1 MKMNIEQLRSK
12 IEALRSKIDGF
23 KVEAKTATSERLLQI
38 EEESRNAETEM
49 GTLNTQLREA
59 LANRFGQAP
68 VIQQQQPGSTE
79 IDQRIAKMKRKS
91 ALAEI
96 IGRGFKKQTFSESEK
111 RALGVALTT
120 TAETY
125 VAATELV
132 DGVNNAGVFIP
143 TSVVLDLLREEG
155 LLSPIL
161 RDISFTSIP
170 GLVEFVFR
178 KSRDKA
184 KSKAEGATG
193 KDNQMEWDKV
203 TGVKGYLQT
212 IIPVTDEVQALTAF
226 DFGAYIIDQLIQD
239 LNEDWVYDLIYGAGN
254 SDHIKGI
261 TVGALAAVTGGYDA
275 GKEIDA
281 LIAGLA
287 KLTPKFRRNAKIYVA
302 TDVYDKIL
310 FSTDDNGNFKYPVF
324 NNSTGISSFGSVR
337 VETDENLTAGDFIIG
352 NVTKYFK
359 ANSLIPIRIETDRFP
374 RRGVTEYV
382 ASEYCATAPVPNAF
396 VHGVKK

>member
-1 MKMNIEQLRSK
+1 MTIAEIRSK
-12 IEALRSKIDGF
+12 IEALRSKIEGF
-23 KVEAKTATSERLLQI
+23 KKEAATATSERLLVI
-38 EEESRNAETEM
+38 EEESRNAEKDME
-49 GTLNTQLREA
+49 TLNNQLREA
-59 LANRFGQAP
+59 LHGRFGTAP
-68 VIQQQQPGSTE
+68 VVVEPGSKGE
-79 IDQRIAKMKRKS
+79 VDERIAKMTKRDKL
-91 ALAEI
+91 ALV
-96 IGRGFKKQTFSESEK
+96 IGRGFKNQAFSEPEK

-120 TAETY
+120 TAATFVE
-125 VAATELV
+125 ATELV
-132 DGVNNAGVFIP
+132 NGVNNAGVFIP

-161 RDISFTSIP
+161 RDVAFTSIP

-184 KSKAEGATG
+184 KAKAEGAEG
-193 KDNQMEWDKV
+193 KDNQIEWDKV

-212 IIPVTDEVQALTAF
+212 IIAVTDEVQALTAF
-226 DFGAYIIDQLIQD
+226 DFGAYIIEQILQD

-281 LIAGLA
+281 IIAGLG
-287 KLTPKFRRNAKIYVA
+287 KLTPKFRRNAKVYVA

-310 FSTDDNGNFKYPVF
+310 FSKDDNGNFKYPIF
-324 NNSTGISSFGSVR
+324 NNATGISSFGTIR
-337 VETDENLTAGDFIIG
+337 VETDENLAAGDFIIG
-352 NVTKYFK
+352 NVAKFFK
-359 ANSLIPIRIETDRFP
+359 ANSLIPIRIETERKA
-374 RRGVTEYV
+374 RKGVTEYI

-396 VHGVKK
+396 VHGTKK

>member
-1 MKMNIEQLRSK
+1 MTIAEIRSK
-12 IEALRSKIDGF
+12 IEKLRNKIDGF
-23 KVEAKTATSERLLQI
+23 KAEAATANSERLLLI
-38 EEESRNAETEM
+38 EEESRNAEIEM
-49 GTLNTQLREA
+49 ADLNNQLREA
-59 LANRFGQAP
+59 LQGRFGQAP
-68 VIQQQQPGSTE
+68 KVVEPGSKSE
-79 IDQRIAKMKRKS
+79 VDERIAKMSKRDKL
-91 ALAEI
+91 ALV
-96 IGRGFKKQTFSESEK
+96 IGRGFKNQSFSDPEK
-111 RALGVALTT
+111 RALGTALTT

-132 DGVNNAGVFIP
+132 NGVNNAGVFIP
-143 TSVVLDLLREEG
+143 TSVVLDLLKEEG

-184 KSKAEGATG
+184 KAKAEGAEG

-212 IIPVTDEVQALTAF
+212 IIAVTDEVQALTAF
-226 DFGAYIIDQLIQD
+226 DFGAYIIDQIIQD

-254 SDHIKGI
+254 SNHIKGI

-281 LIAGLA
+281 IIAGLG

-310 FSTDDNGNFKYPVF
+310 FSKDDNGNFKYPIF
-324 NNSTGISSFGSVR
+324 NNATGISSFGIVR
-337 VETDENLTAGDFIIG
+337 VETDENLAAGDFVVG
-352 NVTKYFK
+352 NVPKYFK
-359 ANSLIPIRIETDRFP
+359 ANSLIPIRIEAERKA
-374 RRGVTEYV
+374 RSGITEYI
-382 ASEYCATAPVPNAF
+382 ASEFCATAPVPNAF
-396 VHGVKK
+396 VHGTKKA

>member
-1 MKMNIEQLRSK
+1 MNIEQLRKK

-23 KVEAKTATSERLLQI
+23 KNEATTATSERLLQI
-38 EEESRNAETEM
+38 EEESRTAENEM
-49 GTLNTQLREA
+49 TDLNTQLRDA
-59 LANRFGQAP
+59 LAGRFGQAP
-68 VIQQQQPGSTE
+68 VIQQQPGSTD

-96 IGRGFKKQTFSESEK
+96 IGRGFKRQAFSEPEK

-143 TSVVLDLLREEG
+143 TSVILDLLREEG

-184 KSKAEGATG
+184 KAKAEGASG

-226 DFGAYIIDQLIQD
+226 DFGAYIIDQIIQD

-302 TDVYDKIL
+302 TDVYDKIYRNL
-310 FSTDDNGNFKYPVF
+310 F
-324 NNSTGISSFGSVR
+324 
-337 VETDENLTAGDFIIG
+337 
-352 NVTKYFK
+352 
-359 ANSLIPIRIETDRFP
+359 IRFCK
-374 RRGVTEYV
+374 
-382 ASEYCATAPVPNAF
+382 S
-396 VHGVKK
+396 

>member
-1 MKMNIEQLRSK
+1 MNIAELRKK
-12 IEALRSKIDGF
+12 IENLRSKIDGF

-38 EEESRNAETEM
+38 EEETRGAEQEM
-49 GTLNTQLREA
+49 LTLNTQLREA
-59 LANRFGQAP
+59 LAGRFAATPEVQL
-68 VIQQQQPGSTE
+68 PGSPASD

-96 IGRGFKKQTFSESEK
+96 IGRGFKKQPFSDPEK

-132 DGVNNAGVFIP
+132 DGVNNAGVLIP
-143 TSVVLDLLREEG
+143 TGIILDLLREEG

-184 KSKAEGATG
+184 KAKAEGEAG
-193 KDNQMEWDKV
+193 KDNQMEWDTV

-212 IIPVTDEVQALTAF
+212 IIAVTDEVQALTAF
-226 DFGAYIIDQLIQD
+226 DFGAYIIDQIIQD

-254 SDHIKGI
+254 QNHIKGI

-281 LIAGLA
+281 LVAGLK

-302 TDVYDKIL
+302 TDVYDQIL
-310 FSTDDNGNFKYPVF
+310 FSTDDIGNFKYPVF

-337 VETDENLTAGDFIIG
+337 VETDENLKDGEFIIG

-359 ANSLIPIRIETDRFP
+359 ANSLIPIRIETNRIA
-374 RRGVTEYV
+374 RRGVTEYI
-382 ASEYCATAPVPNAF
+382 ASEFCATTPVANAF